1 MNFFCLLGA
10 FLVGKLVEGTVELSS
25 EVSDIFCKM
34 TINCAFY
41 IISRIK

>member
-25 EVSDIFCKM
+25 DVSDIFCKM
-34 TINCAFY
+34 KFNCAFC
-41 IISRIK
+41 IISRLK